1 MTALVLSP
9 WSPADTGGAAVRV
22 HHVAA
27 ALAAERPT
35 EVLALGPQAG
45 PLGPEP
51 YGGEVVAHRPRRS
64 IALLRSARRPYLEAL
79 VRSHELADRAAAGRW
94 DLVVVESPFLVA
106 AAVRAAAGAPVV
118 LDAHNVEADIAATLA
133 RTDHRRLARL
143 RWRWEAAKDAAAER
157 RAVAQVD
164 AVLATSADDAATLGA
179 LGAQRVEVVANGV
192 DVAAV
197 EHRLPP
203 RSAVLAYV
211 GSYGYRPNEQAA
223 LELVDEVLPLVR
235 ERRSDAAALV
245 IGREPTPA
253 LLAPRPHVEVTGPV
267 ASVLDRLRAARV
279 LVVPLRAGSG
289 TRLKVLEAMAA
300 GTPVV
305 ATPLAVAGL
314 DLAPGEQ
321 VLVGERPEDLA
332 RLATEVVADD
342 ALAAR
347 LSRAARRTV
356 EERFDWRATTEP
368 LRRVVAELDV
378 RRPGPTGP

>member
-9 WSPADTGGAAVRV
+9 WSPDDTGGAAVRV
-22 HHVAA
+22 HHLAR
-27 ALAAERPT
+27 ALAADRPT
-35 EVLALGPQAG
+35 TVLALGPEAG

-51 YGGEVVAHRPRRS
+51 YGGEVVAHHPRRWL
-64 IALLRSARRPYLEAL
+64 ALLRSWRRPYLEAL
-79 VRSHELADRAAAGRW
+79 VHSPELVDRAARGRW
-94 DLVVVESPFLVA
+94 ELVVVESPFLVD

-133 RTDHRRLARL
+133 RTDSRRLGRL
-143 RWRWEAAKDAAAER
+143 RWRWEAGKDEAAER

-164 AVLATSADDAATLGA
+164 AVLATSAEDAAALGELGA
-179 LGAQRVEVVANGV
+179 RRVEVVANGV

-203 RSAVLAYV
+203 RAAVLAYV

-235 ERRSDAAALV
+235 EHAPEATALV
-245 IGREPTPA
+245 VGREPTPA
-253 LLAPRPHVEVTGPV
+253 LLAARPHVEVTGPV
-267 ASVLDRLRAARV
+267 ASVVERLRGARA

-314 DLAPGEQ
+314 DLQPGEQ

-332 RLATEVVADD
+332 RLATEVLADD
-342 ALAAR
+342 ALADR

-356 EERFDWRATTEP
+356 EERFDWRATTAP
-368 LRRVVAELDV
+368 LERVVAELGV
-378 RRPGPTGP
+378 RRPGPTAP